1 MGKRIL
7 ISVLFIL
14 LVGISIVLGYRF
26 HQEKQ
31 LRVALQQVYTQQEQ
45 SRYLRAKADSLL
57 DANAFEDALY
67 YYAQVDSSRGS
78 NLTQQHAAFIINL
91 IQAQNRKADSLFK
104 LNFTLKRELRKE
116 FEKLMQAQ
124 STTDTFRIRLD
135 SMFNELNSLQ
145 NQIAEAGLRESSLVD
160 SLNTWRTSRQFRQ
173 FVVDDS
179 VKIYYLG
186 PVKDNKANGF
196 GYGII
201 ASGGVY
207 EGEWKNNRR
216 HGKGKYTWRNGHVYE
231 GDFVEGKLEGFGI
244 YTFPSGEKYSGNWKA
259 NLREGKGT
267 LYNEA
272 GTVVLDGQWVKDKFK
287 GSR

>member
-1 MGKRIL
+1 
-7 ISVLFIL
+7 
-14 LVGISIVLGYRF
+14 
-26 HQEKQ
+26 
-31 LRVALQQVYTQQEQ
+31 
-45 SRYLRAKADSLL
+45 
-57 DANAFEDALY
+57 
-67 YYAQVDSSRGS
+67 AQVDSSRGS

-186 PVKDNKANGF
+186 PVKDN
-196 GYGII
+196 
-201 ASGGVY
+201 
-207 EGEWKNNRR
+207 
-216 HGKGKYTWRNGHVYE
+216 
-231 GDFVEGKLEGFGI
+231 
-244 YTFPSGEKYSGNWKA
+244 
-259 NLREGKGT
+259 
-267 LYNEA
+267 
-272 GTVVLDGQWVKDKFK
+272 
-287 GSR
+287 